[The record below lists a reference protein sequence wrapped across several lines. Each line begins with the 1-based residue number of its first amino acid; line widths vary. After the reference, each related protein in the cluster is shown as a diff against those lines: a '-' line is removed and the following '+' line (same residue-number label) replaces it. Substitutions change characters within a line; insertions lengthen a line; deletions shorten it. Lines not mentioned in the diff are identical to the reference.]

1 MYSGNQSKRVYFI
14 IRNFETLN
22 WFCFCSLLLRCLIVV
37 AEYYKFQK
45 LNTTIWEPPIRYCH
59 YLQPTANCR
68 HLFWWFNTRS
78 KLAKQTS
85 LFIKRYISTKIL
97 YGVGWRS
104 RSSYKD
110 IQYILYRGKYTYMH
124 NEYLPSYIANTMD
137 VHLHEK
143 QSSVTRSYYH
153 SQTVVSFGHLEHF
166 ISVPKLMVLIQ
177 FIRIYCSI
185 SDRIQTQWIHNI
197 WF

>member
-1 MYSGNQSKRVYFI
+1 MKHWIDFVFVLYCYVVKLLLPNI
-14 IRNFETLN
+14 INVKNSILRYESHLLEPVIIY
-22 WFCFCSLLLRCLIVV
+22 SLLLTV
-37 AEYYKFQK
+37 AISFDGS
-45 LNTTIWEPPIRYCH
+45 IRVQNWPSRPH
-59 YLQPTANCR
+59 YLLRDIFQQKFFTALVED
-68 HLFWWFNTRS
+68 HGPL
-78 KLAKQTS
+78 
-85 LFIKRYISTKIL
+85 IKIYSIFST
-97 YGVGWRS
+97 GEN
-104 RSSYKD
+104 
-110 IQYILYRGKYTYMH
+110 TYMH

>member
-1 MYSGNQSKRVYFI
+1 M
-14 IRNFETLN
+14 N

-37 AEYYKFQK
+37 AEYYKCQK
-45 LNTTIWEPPIRYCH
+45 LNTTIWEPPIRYCYH
-59 YLQPTANCR
+59 LQPTANCR

-85 LFIKRYISTKIL
+85 LYLLRDIFQQKFFTALVEDHGPLIKIYSIFST
-97 YGVGWRS
+97 GEN
-104 RSSYKD
+104 
-110 IQYILYRGKYTYMH
+110 TYMH

-185 SDRIQTQWIHNI
+185 SDRIQTHGIHNI

>member
-37 AEYYKFQK
+37 AEYYKCQK

-59 YLQPTANCR
+59 HLQPTANCR

-110 IQYILYRGKYTYMH
+110 IYSLQGKIRTCIMNICLHILQTPWMSIYMK
-124 NEYLPSYIANTMD
+124 S
-137 VHLHEK
+137 K
-143 QSSVTRSYYH
+143 
-153 SQTVVSFGHLEHF
+153 
-166 ISVPKLMVLIQ
+166 VL
-177 FIRIYCSI
+177 
-185 SDRIQTQWIHNI
+185 
-197 WF
+197 

>member
-1 MYSGNQSKRVYFI
+1 MLPNI
-14 IRNFETLN
+14 INFKTSILRYESHLLDTVII
-22 WFCFCSLLLRCLIVV
+22 CSLLLTV
-37 AEYYKFQK
+37 AISFDGS
-45 LNTTIWEPPIRYCH
+45 IRVQNWPSRPH
-59 YLQPTANCR
+59 YLLRDIFQQKFFTALVED
-68 HLFWWFNTRS
+68 HGPL
-78 KLAKQTS
+78 
-85 LFIKRYISTKIL
+85 IKIYSIFST
-97 YGVGWRS
+97 GEN
-104 RSSYKD
+104 
-110 IQYILYRGKYTYMH
+110 TYMH